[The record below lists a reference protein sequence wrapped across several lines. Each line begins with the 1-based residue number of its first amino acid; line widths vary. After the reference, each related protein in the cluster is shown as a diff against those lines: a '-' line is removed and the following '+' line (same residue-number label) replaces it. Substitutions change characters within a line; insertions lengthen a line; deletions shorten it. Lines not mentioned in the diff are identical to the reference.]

1 MSTEAFWSIVIVVG
15 AFLWWLSFVATK
27 RMRIGKNLERE
38 AQAKRNLEML
48 AKQQAEEAAGAEEK
62 PEKREEER

>member
-1 MSTEAFWSIVIVVG
+1 MSSMEFWSIVVVVG

-27 RMRIGKNLERE
+27 RMRIGKNMERE

-48 AKQQAEEAAGAEEK
+48 AKQEKSAA
-62 PEKREEER
+62 REEGVEKEKS